1 MKTKINKLIASVLLC
16 LPIVSC
22 VDDLNQYPHVEETS
36 ASVYTTVDGYKAVL
50 GKLYAS
56 FVIAGQEQGGGNVDI
71 SSNTGYDYMRCYFNL
86 QEAGT
91 DEVACTWL
99 EGENIANLTYLS
111 WDAND
116 PWVSDMYYRI
126 YFTITLSNELIRNAS
141 EAAIAVFTAEEQA
154 EIEIYRNE
162 ARFLRAL
169 AYYHAMDLFR
179 NIPFVTENDP
189 VGAYA
194 PPRYEMGDVFEYIE
208 SELKDIEGN
217 MVTAAG
223 QEYGR
228 ASQAAVWTLL
238 AKIYLNAEVYT
249 NEARYTDCIAYCQK
263 VMGAG
268 FSLEPDY
275 KKLFNADNHLR
286 TNEII
291 FSFPVDA
298 DHSTSWGATTYVICG
313 GASTSKDESYLNAL
327 GIDGG
332 WDNLRLRG
340 NIPNLFSDGDGRALF
355 YTEGQSMSVTTMSDA
370 SNGYLTTKW
379 SNLTDAGEK
388 ASNTASYGVNTDF
401 PVFRLAD
408 VYLMLAESV
417 LRGGSGSDMA
427 SALGAVNLLQER
439 AFGEEYQP
447 VVNLTTDFILAERA
461 RELLWECTRR
471 TDLIRHN
478 KFTSNS
484 YLWEWKGGVK
494 DGKAVDLKYNY
505 YPIPTT
511 DLTANP
517 NLFNTE
523 Y

>member
-1 MKTKINKLIASVLLC
+1 MKTNINRIIAVLLLS
-16 LPIVSC
+16 LPFASC
-22 VDDLNQYPHVEETS
+22 VDDLNQYPNVEETS
-36 ASVYTTVDGYKAVL
+36 ASVYTSPEGYKSVL

-56 FVIAGQEQGGGNVDI
+56 FVIAGQEQGGGNQDI

-99 EGENIANLTYLS
+99 KNENIADLTYLS

-126 YFTITLSNELIRNAS
+126 YFTIALSNELIRNAS
-141 EAAIAVFTAEEQA
+141 DEAISGFSTDEQA
-154 EIEIYRNE
+154 EIVDYRNE

-169 AYYHAMDLFR
+169 AYYHAMDLFH

-194 PPRYEMGDVFEYIE
+194 PPRYEMKDVFAYIE
-208 SELKDIEGN
+208 TELKTIQADLP
-217 MVTAAG
+217 TAAE

-228 ASQAAVWTLL
+228 ASKSAAWTLL
-238 AKIYLNAEVYT
+238 AKLYLNAEVYT
-249 NEARYTDCIAYCQK
+249 AEARYTDCISYCQM
-263 VMGAG
+263 VMGQG
-268 FSLEPDY
+268 FSLEGDY

-291 FSFPVDA
+291 FAFPVDA
-298 DHSTSWGATTYVICG
+298 EKTTSWGATTYIICG
-313 GASTSKDESYLNAL
+313 GASIAKDADYLASL
-327 GIDGG
+327 GLDDG

-340 NIPNLFSDGDGRALF
+340 NIPTLFEEGDGRALF
-355 YTEGQSMSVTTMSDA
+355 YTDGQTQSVSTMTDA
-370 SNGYLTTKW
+370 SNGYLTMKW
-379 SNLTDAGEK
+379 SNLTDAGK
-388 ASNTASYGVNTDF
+388 QASNTQSYGVNTDF

-417 LRGGSGSDMA
+417 LKGGTGSSTTA
-427 SALGAVNLLQER
+427 ALTAVNDLQER
-439 AFGEEYQP
+439 AFGSDYTP
-447 VVNLTTDFILAERA
+447 ITTLTADFILAERA

-471 TDLIRHN
+471 TDLVRHG
-478 KFTSNS
+478 KFTTNT
-484 YLWEWKGGVK
+484 YVWEWKGGVQA
-494 DGKAVDLKYNY
+494 GQAVNAKYNY
-505 YPIPTT
+505 YPIPST

-517 NLFNTE
+517 NLSNPE